1 MTRSQRQFLSLAALL
16 LGLGLLALTLIHV
29 DLGSIDRLARQL
41 GAALP
46 IVLLP
51 SAAWHL
57 VRTAAWQ
64 RCFPAGEHPPFAR
77 AVRVRLAAEAFSF
90 VTIRGVAGEPLKVVL
105 LAPEIPTAVSAA
117 AVALERAAYLLITAV
132 IIVIAAL
139 VAAATLALS
148 GLWIRVFGVTA
159 GVSIVLIVA
168 LLRVA
173 ARPER
178 QPQQSSHTT
187 GAERRSFF
195 ARFAHQFVQQ
205 LRNLLRR
212 DRRRLAVLVAFESAA
227 FALMALEV
235 WVALWAAGTPV
246 TAVAALAAETFT
258 RVASFASAFIPANL
272 GALEASNVV
281 AANAVGAAGGAAAL
295 ALVRRLRGLFWCVVG
310 FAIYPRRERAPDK
323 APRLVNED
331 VHDNPLVILEEAG
344 SDVSL
349 LDQVGGLPIG
359 ERLARAAARAGY
371 QRLLVWAPRQRR
383 EWRQLA
389 TRLPDG
395 IRMTVID
402 DHADWQKELAE
413 LKQPESPRVVT
424 SDFVPL
430 RVDETGSLQGIR
442 VGSRQDLPRAE
453 RELRQS
459 VFKPTD
465 GRLGRFNRRMSL
477 PVSIAL
483 IRWVRLSPHVMSAW
497 IIGLGLY
504 SGWLFSDGAYLT
516 GVLAA
521 LVSLA
526 ASILD
531 GSDGELARLQYK
543 ESAFGC
549 WLDTVGDYTYYL
561 AIFVGLTVGTV
572 RQTGWSGFWWVGA
585 SLLTGTLLTFVLMI
599 LLRRRITNGRPDEFR
614 TIAKS
619 HFYGQRKRWA
629 FVVAKLSNCA
639 TRATMPY
646 GILALA
652 LLNLL
657 PVVLILAALGAQ
669 IYWISLA
676 VQLRKLLAAG
686 RPIEALV

>member
-51 SAAWHL
+51 GAAWHL

-64 RCFPAGEHPPFAR
+64 RCFPADEQPPFAR

-105 LAPEIPTAVSAA
+105 LAPQIPTAVSAA

-139 VAAATLALS
+139 VAATTLALS

-159 GVSIVLIVA
+159 VVSIVLIVA

-178 QPQQSSHTT
+178 QPGPSSHNAGTD
-187 GAERRSFF
+187 RRSFF
-195 ARFAHQFVQQ
+195 ARFAHEFVEQ

-246 TAVAALAAETFT
+246 TAVAAVAAETFT

-272 GALEASNVV
+272 GALEASNVA

-310 FAIYPRRERAPDK
+310 FAIYPRRERASDK
-323 APRLVNED
+323 APRLLNKD
-331 VHDNPLVILEEAG
+331 VHSKPLVIVEEAG
-344 SDVSL
+344 SDVGV
-349 LDQVGGLPIG
+349 LDHVGGLPIG

-371 QRLLVWAPRQRR
+371 ERLLVWAPRQRR

-395 IRMTVID
+395 IRMTLID
-402 DHADWQKELAE
+402 NPADWQKALGELQA
-413 LKQPESPRVVT
+413 ESPQVVT

-465 GRLGRFNRRMSL
+465 GRLGRFNRRMSIPL
-477 PVSIAL
+477 SVAL
-483 IRWVRLSPHVMSAW
+483 IQSTRLSPHVMSVL

-504 SGWLFSDGAYLT
+504 SAWLFSDGAYLT

-531 GSDGELARLQYK
+531 GSDGELARFQYK

-561 AIFVGLTVGTV
+561 AIFAGLTVGTV
-572 RQTGWSGFWWVGA
+572 RRTGWSGYWWVGA
-585 SLLTGTLLTFVLMI
+585 SVVVGTLLTIALLI
-599 LLRRRITNGRPDEFR
+599 LLRRRITNGRPEEFR

-619 HFYGQRKRWA
+619 HFYGTRKRWA
-629 FVVAKLSNCA
+629 FIVAKLSNVA

>member
-1 MTRSQRQFLSLAALL
+1 MTRRQRQFLSLAALL
-16 LGLGLLALTLIHV
+16 LGLGLLALTLVHV
-29 DLGSIDRLARQL
+29 DLGSMDRLARQL
-41 GAALP
+41 GVALP

-51 SAAWHL
+51 GAAWQ
-57 VRTAAWQ
+57 VARTAAWQ
-64 RCFPAGEHPPFAR
+64 RCFSAADRPAFAR
-77 AVRVRLAAEAFSF
+77 AFRVRLAAEAFSF

-132 IIVIAAL
+132 LIVVAAL
-139 VAAATLALS
+139 VATTTLALS
-148 GLWIRVFGVTA
+148 GRWIRIFG
-159 GVSIVLIVA
+159 IVAVAAIVIIVA

-178 QPQQSSHTT
+178 RPLSRRASS
-187 GAERRSFF
+187 ERRSFF
-195 ARFAHQFVQQ
+195 ERFAHEFVEQ
-205 LRNLLRR
+205 LRSLLRS
-212 DRRRLAVLVAFESAA
+212 DRRRLAVLVGLETAA
-227 FALMALEV
+227 FVLMALEV
-235 WVALWAAGTPV
+235 WVVLRVAGTPV
-246 TAVAALAAETFT
+246 TAVGAVAVETFT

-272 GALEASNVV
+272 GALEASNVA

-295 ALVRRLRGLFWCVVG
+295 ALVRRLRGLFWCVAG
-310 FAIYPRRERAPDK
+310 FAIYPRPHVRTGPERGSSQ
-323 APRLVNED
+323 
-331 VHDNPLVILEEAG
+331 PLFIVEEAG
-344 SDVSL
+344 SDVSV
-349 LDQVGGLPIG
+349 LDHVGGLPIG
-359 ERLARAAARAGY
+359 ERLALAAARAGY
-371 QRLLVWAPRQRR
+371 ERLLVWTPRQRR
-383 EWRQLA
+383 EWCQLA
-389 TRLPDG
+389 RRLPDG
-395 IRMTVID
+395 TSMTVVD
-402 DHADWQKELAE
+402 NPADWEKELAE
-413 LKQPESPRVVT
+413 LGEAESPNVVT
-424 SDFVPL
+424 ADFVPL
-430 RVDETGSLQGIR
+430 KVDETRSLHGVR
-442 VGSRQDLPRAE
+442 VASRRDLPRAE
-453 RELRQS
+453 RDLRQS

-465 GRLGRFNRRMSL
+465 GRLGRFNRRI
-477 PVSIAL
+477 SIPLSVAL
-483 IRWVRLSPHVMSAW
+483 IRWMRLSPHVMSIL

-504 SGWLFSDGAYLT
+504 AGWLFSVGRYVT

-561 AIFVGLTVGTV
+561 AIFAGLTVGTV
-572 RQTGWSGFWWVGA
+572 RQTGWSGYWWIGA
-585 SLLTGTLLTFVLMI
+585 ALLVGTLLTFALMT
-599 LLRRRITNGRPDEFR
+599 LLRRRITGGQPDQFR

-619 HFYGQRKRWA
+619 YFYGTRKRWA
-629 FVVAKLSNCA
+629 FIVAKLSTCA

-646 GILALA
+646 GIMALA

-686 RPIEALV
+686 RSIEAFV

>member
-1 MTRSQRQFLSLAALL
+1 MTRSQRQF
-16 LGLGLLALTLIHV
+16 
-29 DLGSIDRLARQL
+29 
-41 GAALP
+41 
-46 IVLLP
+46 
-51 SAAWHL
+51 
-57 VRTAAWQ
+57 
-64 RCFPAGEHPPFAR
+64 
-77 AVRVRLAAEAFSF
+77 
-90 VTIRGVAGEPLKVVL
+90 
-105 LAPEIPTAVSAA
+105 
-117 AVALERAAYLLITAV
+117 
-132 IIVIAAL
+132 
-139 VAAATLALS
+139 
-148 GLWIRVFGVTA
+148 
-159 GVSIVLIVA
+159 
-168 LLRVA
+168 
-173 ARPER
+173 
-178 QPQQSSHTT
+178 
-187 GAERRSFF
+187 
-195 ARFAHQFVQQ
+195 
-205 LRNLLRR
+205 RNLLRR
-212 DRRRLAVLVAFESAA
+212 DRRRLAALVTFESAA

-246 TAVAALAAETFT
+246 TAVGALAAETFT

-310 FAIYPRRERAPDK
+310 FAIYPRRERESDK
-323 APRLVNED
+323 APRLMNKG
-331 VHDNPLVILEEAG
+331 VHSKSLVIVEEAG
-344 SDVSL
+344 SDVSV
-349 LDQVGGLPIG
+349 LDHVGGLPIG

-371 QRLLVWAPRQRR
+371 ERLLVWAPRQRR

-402 DHADWQKELAE
+402 DPADWQKALGELQA
-413 LKQPESPRVVT
+413 ESPQVVT

-465 GRLGRFNRRMSL
+465 GRLGRFNRRMSIPL
-477 PVSIAL
+477 SVAL
-483 IRWVRLSPHVMSAW
+483 IQSTRLSPHVMSVL

-504 SGWLFSDGAYLT
+504 SAWLFSDGAYLT

-531 GSDGELARLQYK
+531 GSDGELARFQYK

-561 AIFVGLTVGTV
+561 AIFAGLTVGTV
-572 RQTGWSGFWWVGA
+572 RRTGWSGYWWVGA
-585 SLLTGTLLTFVLMI
+585 SVVVGTLLTIALLI
-599 LLRRRITNGRPDEFR
+599 LLRRRITNGRPEEFR

-619 HFYGQRKRWA
+619 HFYGTRKRWA
-629 FVVAKLSNCA
+629 FIVAKLSNVA